1 LSGELSSLTK
11 YIFLLTFI
19 AQIIFGVWFFF
30 SPESWIS
37 ITGWP
42 NEPSAGRVLG
52 AAIMVLALGGLLAFR
67 STSWEKVELFVI
79 MQLLW
84 NILGLVAMLWNY
96 VTMTLPVAALL
107 IMGIF
112 AVYLVFYIYVYYQAK
127 Q

>member
-1 LSGELSSLTK
+1 
-11 YIFLLTFI
+11 
-19 AQIIFGVWFFF
+19 
-30 SPESWIS
+30 
-37 ITGWP
+37 
-42 NEPSAGRVLG
+42 
-52 AAIMVLALGGLLAFR
+52 
-67 STSWEKVELFVI
+67 

>member
-42 NEPSAGRVLG
+42 NEPGAGRVLG
-52 AAIMVLALGGLLAFR
+52 AAIMVLALGALLAFR
-67 STSWEKVELFVI
+67 TTSWEQVELFVI
-79 MQLLW
+79 IQLLW
-84 NILGLVAMLWNY
+84 NILGLVGMIWNY

-112 AVYLVFYIYVYYQAK
+112 AVFLVFYIYVYYQAK